1 MASNCEDDIDLDVTM
16 SFLNPGGFF
25 YSQFS
30 VEEQGTPSSPKE
42 KHRVVPHTRPP
53 TARTAGHW
61 P

>member
-30 VEEQGTPSSPKE
+30 VEEQGAPRALKLAP
-42 KHRVVPHTRPP
+42 TRAKLP
-53 TARTAGHW
+53 
-61 P
+61 